1 MNQTTIPAGKALIA
15 DEIEVLQRLVPLA
28 GARVVELGCGKAEL
42 ARRLLERGL
51 VESVQG
57 FEVDAIQHAK
67 NVAGPRLPGLG
78 FAAGGAEAIPM
89 PDASCEVV
97 LMLKSLHH
105 VPLPLLDRAFAE
117 VRRVLVPGGRLY
129 VSEPVYAG
137 PFNDIV
143 RLFHDEGGVRAAAY
157 AALQRAIAAGVFEDG
172 GETVFD
178 MPLQFRD
185 FGDFDRR
192 IVQATHSD
200 LRLEGETLAEVRRRF
215 DRFQTADGARFVRE
229 MRVNVL
235 RRS

>member
-1 MNQTTIPAGKALIA
+1 MNETTTPARKALIA

-42 ARRLLERGL
+42 ARHLLERGL
-51 VESVQG
+51 VASVRG
-57 FEVDAIQHAK
+57 FEVDAVQHAK
-67 NVAGPRLPGLG
+67 NLAAAPVPGLA
-78 FAAGGAEAIPM
+78 FAAGGAEAIPL
-89 PDASCEVV
+89 PDACCEVV

-117 VRRVLVPGGRLY
+117 IRRVLLPGGRLY

-143 RLFHDEGGVRAAAY
+143 RLFHDEGVVRAAAY
-157 AALQRAIAAGVFEDG
+157 AALQRAIATADFEDG

-178 MPLQFRD
+178 MPLHFRD
-185 FGDFDRR
+185 FDDFDRR

-215 DRFQTADGARFVRE
+215 ARFQTPDGAGFVRE

-235 RRS
+235 RRT